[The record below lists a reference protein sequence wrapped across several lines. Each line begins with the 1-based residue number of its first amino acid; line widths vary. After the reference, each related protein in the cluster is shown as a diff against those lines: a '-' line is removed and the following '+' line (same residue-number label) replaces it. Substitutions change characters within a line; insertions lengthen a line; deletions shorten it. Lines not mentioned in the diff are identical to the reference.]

1 MKECLSTVQRT
12 LEFSSVLAKISA
24 SSMVGKIVPFRLVKK
39 AINSHAIITCKV
51 TKNYAKLKTFVLK
64 LSFLYYISYQQR
76 FCFVYPTSF
85 NHFQITT
92 KNLNYQTTF
101 ISTPNH

>member
-51 TKNYAKLKTFVLK
+51 TKNYAKLKTFVLYF
-64 LSFLYYISYQQR
+64 LSTKILLCISHILQP
-76 FCFVYPTSF
+76 FP
-85 NHFQITT
+85 
-92 KNLNYQTTF
+92 NY
-101 ISTPNH
+101 N